1 MTKRLLV
8 ALLVGVTGTLV
19 LATVGSGGTSRKQAT
34 PLPASSCAPIVYKGS
49 GSPKYILAS
58 DLPLQGSGRTQ
69 TIEMTK
75 AIQFILNGAG
85 WKAGKYTIG
94 YQSCDDATAQA
105 GKWDSAKCS
114 ANANAVARDQDVIG
128 LIGTFNSGC
137 ATIEI
142 PILNRAPNGP
152 VAMISPANTQVGLTS
167 SGPGTSAGE
176 PNKYYPTGKRN
187 YARVVAHDA
196 YQGAADAVL
205 AKRLHVSKLY
215 ILNDKESYGLGV
227 ATNMRNAAAKL
238 GIKIVGFEA
247 WDAKASS
254 YSALASKIK
263 EKGANGVFVGGLI
276 CENGGKLLKDLH
288 TTLGSAVKLL
298 LPDGFTP
305 ISSVARDAG
314 AAANGAFVSVAGLPN
329 SKLKGAGKAFLAAF
343 AKANKGKQPDPYSVY
358 AAQAAVAMLSAISMS
373 NGTRGNV
380 AASLFKVRLKNS
392 ILGNVS
398 FNAQGDVK
406 GGPVAIYLIKGGKST
421 DYSVISPP
429 ASLVKSA

>member
-1 MTKRLLV
+1 MTKRLFV
-8 ALLVGVTGTLV
+8 ALLVAVTGTLV
-19 LATVGSGGTSRKQAT
+19 LATVGSGGTSKKQAS
-34 PLPASSCAPIVYKGS
+34 PLPASSCSPIVYKGS
-49 GSPKYILAS
+49 GSPKYLIAS

-75 AIQFILNGAG
+75 AIQFVLAGAG
-85 WKAGKYTIG
+85 WKAGAYTLG

-105 GKWDSAKCS
+105 GKWDSAKC
-114 ANANAVARDQDVIG
+114 ATNANAIARNKDVLG
-128 LIGTFNSGC
+128 EIGTFNSGC

-167 SGPGTSAGE
+167 SGPGTSPGE

-205 AKRLHVSKLY
+205 AKRLKVGKLY

-227 ATNMRNAAAKL
+227 ATNMRNAALKL
-238 GIKIVGFEA
+238 GIKVVGFEA
-247 WDAKASS
+247 FDPKASS
-254 YSALASKIK
+254 YEALASKIK
-263 EKGANGVFVGGLI
+263 GKGANGVFVGGLV
-276 CENGGKLLKDLH
+276 CENGGKLLKDLRSV
-288 TTLGSAVKLL
+288 LGAGVKLI

-305 ISSVARDAG
+305 ISAVAEGAG
-314 AAANGAFVSVAGLPN
+314 AAANGAYVSVAGLPN
-329 SKLKGAGKAFLAAF
+329 SKLKGAGKAFLSAF
-343 AKANKGKQPDPYSVY
+343 AKANKGKEPDPYSVY
-358 AAQAAVAMLSAISMS
+358 AAQAAVAMLSAIAHS
-373 NGTRGNV
+373 NGTRADV
-380 AASLFKVRLKNS
+380 AAQLFKVKLKNS

>member
-1 MTKRLLV
+1 MTKRLLAAFAIAV
-8 ALLVGVTGTLV
+8 VGTLV
-19 LATVGSGGTSRKQAT
+19 LATVGSGGTSKKQAT

-49 GSPKYILAS
+49 GSPKYLIAS

-75 AIQFILNGAG
+75 AIQFILAGAG
-85 WKAGKYTIG
+85 WKAGAYTIG

-114 ANANAVARDQDVIG
+114 TNANAIARDKDVIG
-128 LIGTFNSGC
+128 EIGTFNSGC

-167 SGPGTSAGE
+167 SGPGTAPGE

-205 AKRLHVSKLY
+205 AQRLKVTKLY

-227 ATNMRNAAAKL
+227 ATNMRNAAQKL
-238 GIKIVGFEA
+238 KIKVVGFEA
-247 WDAKASS
+247 FDAKASS
-254 YSALASKIK
+254 YQALATKIK
-263 EKGANGVFVGGLI
+263 GKGANGVFVGGLI
-276 CENGGKLLKDLH
+276 CENGGKLLKDLRSA
-288 TTLGSAVKLL
+288 LGAGVKLI

-305 ISSVARDAG
+305 ISAVAQGAG
-314 AAANGAFVSVAGLPN
+314 AAANGAYVSVAGLPN
-329 SKLKGAGKAFLAAF
+329 SKLKGTGKAFLAAF

-358 AAQAAVAMLSAISMS
+358 AAQAAVAMLSAIAHS
-373 NGTRGNV
+373 NGTRANV
-380 AASLFKVRLKNS
+380 AAQLFKVNLKNS

-406 GGPVAIYLIKGGKST
+406 GGPVAIYRIKGGKST
-421 DYSVISPP
+421 DYTVISPP
-429 ASLVKSA
+429 ASLVKAS